1 MQTKSKSG
9 IHQPRMHPLLFLAQ
23 FEPKTIRQAIDDPQW
38 FAAMKQEYEALF
50 NDKTWDLV
58 PLPKDRKVVGCKWV
72 FRIKENVDGTVK
84 KVVCAI

>member
-1 MQTKSKSG
+1 MQTKSKSR

-50 NDKTWDLV
+50 NDKAWDLV

-72 FRIKENVDGTVK
+72 FRIKENVCGTVS
-84 KVVCAI
+84 